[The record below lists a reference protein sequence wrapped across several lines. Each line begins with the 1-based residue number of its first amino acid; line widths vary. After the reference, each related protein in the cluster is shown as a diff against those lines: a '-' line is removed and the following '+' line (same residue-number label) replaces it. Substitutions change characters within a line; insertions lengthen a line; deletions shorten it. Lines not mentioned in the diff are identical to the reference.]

1 MQQLCARVV
10 SIDSGGH
17 RQRVLARRDE
27 LVETHLFL
35 VPPIAARI
43 KLSLPP
49 SFDLEDL
56 EAAGYLGLIH
66 VATRYRPC
74 VHGHAPFAAFARP
87 RIRGA
92 ILDSVRR
99 SNYDHATRPPL
110 PARDRGTLDESDRLI
125 DEERLGKSLAEALT
139 WLQPLQRDVI
149 RRFYADGATHATIG
163 AALGLKQWRVEREK
177 ADAIAEL
184 RRRLAW
190 AGAA

>member
-1 MQQLCARVV
+1 MQQSARIV

-17 RQRVLARRDE
+17 RQRVLARRDA
-27 LVETHLFL
+27 LVEAHLWL

-43 KLSLPP
+43 KHQLPP
-49 SFDLEDL
+49 CFDLADL
-56 EAAGYLGLIH
+56 EASGYLGLIH

-74 VHGHAPFAAFARP
+74 VHGHAPFAAYARP

-92 ILDSVRR
+92 ILDSIRR
-99 SNYDHATRPPL
+99 RNYAEATRPPL
-110 PARDRGTLDESDRLI
+110 PARDPGIPDDLDRLI

-139 WLQPLQRDVI
+139 WLQPRQRDVI
-149 RRFYADGATHATIG
+149 RRFYAEGATVETIG
-163 AALGLKQWRVEREK
+163 AALGLKRWRVDRDR

-184 RRRLAW
+184 RRRLEW